1 MTEYDI
7 NMLYGLA
14 GFFVL
19 LSMNSVIV
27 HRLFSHKYRFTGPLN
42 RFYHRLGI
50 FFMVLFSIQTL
61 FPLYMIIIN
70 FMRIGGIV
78 SLPDLGTL
86 FFERMY
92 LALFLVINIAS
103 FYLVSKVIES
113 MEKMVESYSFIGGK
127 KMPDQ
132 PLPAPKITMLSIPSK
147 RELKKKIRHIYF
159 TPKKKR
165 K

>member
-1 MTEYDI
+1 MTGYDI
-7 NMLYGLA
+7 NILYGLA

-27 HRLFSHKYRFTGPLN
+27 HRLFSHKYRFTGLLS

-50 FFMVLFSIQTL
+50 FFIALFSIQTL
-61 FPLYMIIIN
+61 FPLYLVIIN
-70 FMRIGGIV
+70 FMRISGV
-78 SLPDLGTL
+78 VALPDIGTV

-103 FYLVSKVIES
+103 FYLVAKLIES

-132 PLPAPKITMLSIPSK
+132 QLSAPKITALSIPPR

-159 TPKKKR
+159 TPKKK